1 MYIKK
6 IKNIVIR
13 KYKHYKL
20 ILKTTKNKLA
30 RKSDI
35 SRWSKQQAL
44 FSSWD
49 ERTRLLADA
58 IASNSKVFEFG
69 AARLVLKNMLPAGS
83 TYLHS
88 DIVSRAEDT
97 LVVDLNKEI
106 PEIPNVDVIVFSGV
120 LEYIF
125 DVKQLLETLNPKTK
139 CFVFSYATTDRFPKT
154 SKRREHGWVS
164 DLSLKVFEN
173 VALKLN
179 RNLIHLGEWK
189 SQHLFKME

>member
-1 MYIKK
+1 M
-6 IKNIVIR
+6 
-13 KYKHYKL
+13 L
-20 ILKTTKNKLA
+20 ILNTTKNKRA
-30 RKSDI
+30 KQSDK

-58 IASNSKVFEFG
+58 IAPNSKVFEFG
-69 AARLVLKNMLPAGS
+69 AARLVLKNMLPAGC

-88 DIVSRAEDT
+88 DIVARAEDT

-106 PEIPNVDVIVFSGV
+106 PEIPNVDIIVFSGV

-125 DVKQLLETLNPKTK
+125 DVEELLESLNPKTK
-139 CFVFSYATTDRFPKT
+139 CFVFSYASTNRFPKT

-164 DLSLKVFEN
+164 DLSLAFFEN
-173 VALKLN
+173 IALKLN
-179 RNLIHLGEWK
+179 RKLIHLGEWK